1 MESVIDLETKL
12 TQLGIGLKRTSTI
25 LDAGKSESIK
35 RHLETLQTIVKE
47 TDQCKRTVEE
57 KKIAKNEDISK
68 INEWNDQIDGK
79 LEEADN
85 EVKRLQ
91 EWLDEK
97 ERAQKFVAQEEQFKF
112 EVKLHEKRLEME
124 AELANIPKPKTGTRE
139 CEEFSSK
146 TQAKLP
152 KLVISKFEGSVM
164 DWPRFWGQFTEAID
178 KSSIAPIS
186 KFNYLCEL
194 LSPKVK
200 CCVEALPFS
209 AKGYNRA
216 KSVLQDK

>member
-35 RHLETLQTIVKE
+35 RHLETLQTIAKE

-68 INEWNDQIDGK
+68 INEWNDEIDGK

-112 EVKLHEKRLEME
+112 EVKLHEKRLEIQ
-124 AELANIPKPKTGTRE
+124 AELANIPKPKTE
-139 CEEFSSK
+139 
-146 TQAKLP
+146 
-152 KLVISKFEGSVM
+152 M
-164 DWPRFWGQFTEAID
+164 
-178 KSSIAPIS
+178 
-186 KFNYLCEL
+186 
-194 LSPKVK
+194 
-200 CCVEALPFS
+200 
-209 AKGYNRA
+209 
-216 KSVLQDK
+216 

>member
-68 INEWNDQIDGK
+68 INEWNDEIDGK

-97 ERAQKFVAQEEQFKF
+97 ERTQKFVAQEEQFKF
-112 EVKLHEKRLEME
+112 EVKLHEKRLEIQ
-124 AELANIPKPKTGTRE
+124 AELANIPKPKTE
-139 CEEFSSK
+139 
-146 TQAKLP
+146 
-152 KLVISKFEGSVM
+152 M
-164 DWPRFWGQFTEAID
+164 
-178 KSSIAPIS
+178 
-186 KFNYLCEL
+186 
-194 LSPKVK
+194 
-200 CCVEALPFS
+200 
-209 AKGYNRA
+209 
-216 KSVLQDK
+216 

>member
-68 INEWNDQIDGK
+68 INEWNDEIDGK

-112 EVKLHEKRLEME
+112 EVKLHEKRLEIQ
-124 AELANIPKPKTGTRE
+124 AELANIPKPKTE
-139 CEEFSSK
+139 
-146 TQAKLP
+146 
-152 KLVISKFEGSVM
+152 M
-164 DWPRFWGQFTEAID
+164 
-178 KSSIAPIS
+178 
-186 KFNYLCEL
+186 
-194 LSPKVK
+194 
-200 CCVEALPFS
+200 
-209 AKGYNRA
+209 
-216 KSVLQDK
+216 

>member
-35 RHLETLQTIVKE
+35 RHLETLQTIAKE

-68 INEWNDQIDGK
+68 INEWNDEIDGK

-97 ERAQKFVAQEEQFKF
+97 ERTQKFVAQEEQFKF
-112 EVKLHEKRLEME
+112 EVKLHEKRLEIQ
-124 AELANIPKPKTGTRE
+124 AELANIPKPKTE
-139 CEEFSSK
+139 
-146 TQAKLP
+146 
-152 KLVISKFEGSVM
+152 M
-164 DWPRFWGQFTEAID
+164 
-178 KSSIAPIS
+178 
-186 KFNYLCEL
+186 
-194 LSPKVK
+194 
-200 CCVEALPFS
+200 
-209 AKGYNRA
+209 
-216 KSVLQDK
+216 

>member
-35 RHLETLQTIVKE
+35 RHLETLQTIAKE
-47 TDQCKRTVEE
+47 TDQCKRTVEG
-57 KKIAKNEDISK
+57 KKIAKKEDISK

-112 EVKLHEKRLEME
+112 EVKLHEKRLEIQ
-124 AELANIPKPKTGTRE
+124 AELANIPKPKTE
-139 CEEFSSK
+139 
-146 TQAKLP
+146 
-152 KLVISKFEGSVM
+152 M
-164 DWPRFWGQFTEAID
+164 
-178 KSSIAPIS
+178 
-186 KFNYLCEL
+186 
-194 LSPKVK
+194 
-200 CCVEALPFS
+200 
-209 AKGYNRA
+209 
-216 KSVLQDK
+216 